1 MLNQPTNSPRILR
14 NELTGEEISGDQLK
28 SIANLCQ
35 RQVAV
40 ESEIEKVSG
49 ILDHLN
55 AQLKALSE
63 TSIPEAMMAIGLEEF
78 TLASGEKVSVKK
90 FYSASIPGDRLLE
103 ALAWL
108 RSHDHGDIIKNSVSV
123 QFGKGEDDTAKSLVD
138 DLRNMGLSPDQKTFV
153 HPMTLKSFVKDRIES
168 AQELPHELFGVFV
181 GNKTKI
187 APKK

>member
-1 MLNQPTNSPRILR
+1 MLK
-14 NELTGEEISGDQLK
+14 NELTGETITPNQLLD
-28 SIANLCQ
+28 IAELCQ
-35 RQVAV
+35 RQLGYEAMIAGLNEQVAQY
-40 ESEIEKVSG
+40 SEK
-49 ILDHLN
+49 
-55 AQLKALSE
+55 LKLLAE
-63 TSIPEAMMAIGLEEF
+63 TTIPEAMMAIGLEEF

-123 QFGKGEDDTAKSLVD
+123 QFGKGEDENAKTTVNT
-138 DLRNMGLSPDQKTFV
+138 LRGMGLSPDQKTFV

-187 APKK
+187 TPKK